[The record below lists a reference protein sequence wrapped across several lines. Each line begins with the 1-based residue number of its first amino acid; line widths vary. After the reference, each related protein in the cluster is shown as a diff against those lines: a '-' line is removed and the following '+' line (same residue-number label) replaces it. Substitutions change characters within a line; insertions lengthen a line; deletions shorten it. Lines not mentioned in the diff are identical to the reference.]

1 VWDWINDYGAGIGA
15 VATAATAV
23 IAIIAVL
30 ATSFD
35 SRARSQPMVAAEFR
49 TAPDSDTTIEF
60 VITNLGPTP
69 ARDVFV
75 SFDPPIVIPNETEA
89 HSAPYL
95 LKRYA
100 RPIPVLNPGQ
110 LLSNT
115 WYSARDLGGAELENS
130 EPTPD
135 EVRVSVSYRGL
146 GLRRIRDSF
155 DLTVETVTLTTFS
168 VSSTS
173 YKGRLKT
180 IDASLK
186 KMGEHLSVIAK
197 KIR

>member
-1 VWDWINDYGAGIGA
+1 MWDWINDYGAGIGA
-15 VATAATAV
+15 IATIATAI

-30 ATSFD
+30 ATSSD

-60 VITNLGPTP
+60 VITNLGPTQ
-69 ARDVFV
+69 ARDVVV
-75 SFDPPIVIPNETEA
+75 SFDPPIVIPEGAEA

-115 WYSARDLGGAELENS
+115 WYSARDLGGADLENS

-135 EVRVSVSYRGL
+135 NVRVSVSYRGL
-146 GLRRIRDSF
+146 GVRRIRDSF
-155 DLTVETVTLTTFS
+155 DLTVEIVALTTFS

-173 YKGRLKT
+173 YRGRLKT

-186 KMGEHLSVIAK
+186 KIGEHLSVIAK
-197 KIR
+197 KLR